1 MSRKIQAGDKVV
13 FSEDARDV
21 DYLWYTAVKD
31 AGVVGIVTRA
41 SGNFVDVGWFLETDS
56 VLPRN
61 IYGYTANELKVLGWF
76 DLGGYSSYRRL
87 YEAYTN
93 LPTPQ
98 DS

>member
-13 FSEDARDV
+13 FSEEARDV
-21 DYLWYTAVKD
+21 VYLWYTEVKD

-41 SGNFVDVGWFLETDS
+41 SGNIIEVGWFLEPNS
-56 VLPRN
+56 LLPRSV
-61 IYGYTANELKVLGWF
+61 YRYTAKELKVLGQF

-87 YEAYTN
+87 YKSYTN
-93 LPTPQ
+93 LTPPP

>member
-13 FSEDARDV
+13 FSEEARDV
-21 DYLWYTAVKD
+21 DYLWYTEVKD

-41 SGNFVDVGWFLETDS
+41 SGNLIEVGWFLEPNS
-56 VLPRN
+56 YLPRKV
-61 IYGYTANELKVLGWF
+61 YGYTSKELKVLGQF

-93 LPTPQ
+93 LPPPP
-98 DS
+98 DP